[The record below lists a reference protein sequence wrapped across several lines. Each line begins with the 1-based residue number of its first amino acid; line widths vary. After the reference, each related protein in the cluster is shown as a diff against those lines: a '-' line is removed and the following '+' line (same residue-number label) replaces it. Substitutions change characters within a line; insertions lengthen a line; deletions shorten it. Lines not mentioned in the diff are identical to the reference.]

1 MKNHWT
7 KDELKTYL
15 LIYCAN
21 ADFSETKT
29 EIEYI
34 KKHTHNGHF
43 NKMHAE
49 FDKDNDFESIQKI
62 KSSLELHK
70 YDDLEGLTNEIKALF
85 TVDDKQLDI
94 LEENLLRMLKHIL
107 K

>member
-21 ADFSETKT
+21 ADFCETKT

-43 NKMHAE
+43 TKMHAE
-49 FDKDNDFESIQKI
+49 FDADSDFESIQKI
-62 KSSLELHK
+62 KHSLEEHGYENFDNLIS
-70 YDDLEGLTNEIKALF
+70 EIKGLF
-85 TVDDKQLDI
+85 VVDSKLDI
-94 LEENLLRMLKHIL
+94 LEENLLRMLKHL
-107 K
+107 LN